1 MTEAL
6 IARRTLLA
14 GLAAAGFAGR
24 AAAATPSGE
33 MRVTLLGTGSPQLNP
48 DRFGPSILVQAGG
61 LNLVFD
67 AGRGCTI
74 RLNQVGVPLGKVD
87 GTFLTHFH
95 SDHING
101 LPDLWMTSYIRS
113 PYAAR
118 TTPFRLY
125 GPTGTARIAR
135 AMYETFRDDV
145 TTRMADEGV
154 PEAATRIEA
163 HEFPEA
169 GAVAFDER
177 GVRVTAFQVEHGA
190 RIHPSVGYRIDYQG
204 RSVVL
209 SGDTRFSPNLIN
221 HARGVD
227 LLVHEVCDIP
237 KGAEKDP
244 TAVAIQQHHTSPEEA
259 GRVFA
264 ETKPRLAVYSHI
276 VLVGRPPLK
285 TPTVDAVLARTR
297 TVYKGPLTAGEDL
310 TRYTITA
317 RSVSGERLPM
327 RPRGG

>member
-6 IARRTLLA
+6 IARRGLLGGFA
-14 GLAAAGFAGR
+14 ALALTPRAMAAAPA
-24 AAAATPSGE
+24 E
-33 MRVTLLGTGSPQLNP
+33 MRVTLLGTGSPQLSP
-48 DRFGPSILVQAGG
+48 DRFGPSVLVQANG

-74 RLNQVGVPLGKVD
+74 RLGQLGVPLGQVH

-95 SDHING
+95 SDHVNG

-125 GPTGTARIAR
+125 GPTGVARIAA
-135 AMYETFRDDV
+135 AMHETFRDDV
-145 TTRMADEGV
+145 AIRMADEAV

-163 HEFPEA
+163 HEFPET

-177 GVRVTAFQVEHGA
+177 GVRVTAFTVQHGEK
-190 RIHPSVGYRIDYQG
+190 IHPSVGYRIDHAG
-204 RSVVL
+204 RSAVL
-209 SGDTRFSPNLIN
+209 SGDTRFSPNLIA

-237 KGAEKDP
+237 RGAERDP

-259 GRVFA
+259 GRVFV
-264 ETKPRLAVYSHI
+264 ETRPKLAVYSHV
-276 VLVGRPPLK
+276 VLVDRPPLK
-285 TPTVDAVLARTR
+285 RPTIEEVLGRTR
-297 TVYKGPLTAGEDL
+297 RVYRGPLTAGEDL
-310 TRYTITA
+310 TRYTLSSTGVA
-317 RSVSGERLPM
+317 GERLPI
-327 RPRGG
+327 RSRAG